1 MNTRQRFC
9 IAAVLAGSMTFV
21 GPTLAGTVIIPSL
34 ERGHIRDDG
43 RHAATNDNYITGTS
57 KSGTTPDEQRSFF
70 IFDLSALTQEATTAI
85 FRVYNPLIG
94 YDSPHAFETLELNPI
109 EKTPLT
115 AFFADLAGSLGT
127 SAFADLGSSTTAP
140 FASYGSM
147 DIKETDLDVF
157 IDIPLNTEAL
167 WDINLTINHSPLGYF
182 GFGGKLTTVDLSNP
196 ADERVF
202 AKSGPP
208 GGGPGDGDSVLI
220 LSGPKI
226 PEPAALSL
234 MLSAIAMLGLAR
246 IRRMFR
252 RQGNTP

>member
-21 GPTLAGTVIIPSL
+21 GSTLAGTVIIPSI
-34 ERGHIRDDG
+34 ERGWITDDG
-43 RHAATNDNYITGTS
+43 RHSATNNNYVTGAVKLTTIT
-57 KSGTTPDEQRSFF
+57 PERRSFF
-70 IFDLSALTQEATTAI
+70 VFDLSALTQEATTAT

-94 YDSPHAFETLELNPI
+94 YKSPHTFETLELNPI

-115 AFFADLAGSLGT
+115 AFFTDFAGSSGR
-127 SAFADLGSSTTAP
+127 SAFADLGSSTIAP
-140 FASYGSM
+140 FASYASM
-147 DIKETDLDVF
+147 DIQATDLDVF

-182 GFGGKLTTVDLSNP
+182 GFGGKLTTLDLSIP
-196 ADERVF
+196 ADEEVF
-202 AKSGPP
+202 AKSGSP
-208 GGGPGDGDSVLI
+208 GGPGDGNSVLI

-226 PEPAALSL
+226 PEPAALPL